1 MKLKTDLPVSVVKML
16 RLRQNDSH
24 LLCVGGNAMNFCNEI
39 LPIFFRVSLKKVYKF
54 GTKWVKVNDDNLVC
68 LGEHLKH
75 LFILLINMQT
85 VAVQHGWEAWLE
97 KLFNIG

>member
-54 GTKWVKVNDDNLVC
+54 GTK
-68 LGEHLKH
+68 
-75 LFILLINMQT
+75 
-85 VAVQHGWEAWLE
+85 
-97 KLFNIG
+97 